1 MKFGVDAP
9 WYQDSVERVAFN
21 LYAMDCERLNAIAEE
36 IMTTYAGD
44 IVDIDMTIFE
54 LDEDEDDEKD
64 EQPAIKKS
72 AIYFFKNICYNI
84 YVIRKR

>member
-21 LYAMDCERLNAIAEE
+21 LYAMDCERLNAIAKE

-44 IVDIDMTIFE
+44 IVDIDDLKPVYGLNDSE
-54 LDEDEDDEKD
+54 AE
-64 EQPAIKKS
+64 
-72 AIYFFKNICYNI
+72 YVYNYI
-84 YVIRKR
+84 NERC